1 MRQWWNQEKD
11 SVWAFLNSIKEEK
24 KPDGNSAFTP
34 EIAEY
39 VHRQL
44 AKCRSALLINPLQ
57 DYLFLEHCFF
67 LENENDERINIP
79 GSVNTFNWTYRIP
92 VTIKEIS
99 ENKSLLSKINLI
111 VKEHDGEQEE

>member
-1 MRQWWNQEKD
+1 M
-11 SVWAFLNSIKEEK
+11 SK